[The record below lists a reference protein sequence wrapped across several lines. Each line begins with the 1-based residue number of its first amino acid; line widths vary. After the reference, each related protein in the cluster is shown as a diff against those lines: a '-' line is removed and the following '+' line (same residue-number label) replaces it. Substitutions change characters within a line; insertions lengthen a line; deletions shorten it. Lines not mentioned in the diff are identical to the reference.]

1 MAGYVTLP
9 ANSNAKDFPA
19 NTNSTFTV
27 RLDKPLTF
35 GAGKW
40 EVGLAELHYPT
51 SWSNVSDGQMWY
63 KRPRTDGSGID
74 DVDVLHIREG
84 RYASF
89 TELVHEMQRCFT
101 MYRVQDTL
109 EVYYDAVRNVSFLRI
124 NKQEYQLKL
133 SRDISMILGFRSDL
147 YYPYGRHRNSANP
160 DINKGFSSLYVYS
173 DIAEFR
179 PVGDVSAPLLRVV
192 PIQGKSRFLDAHAE
206 FRNIHYIPVPNT
218 NTDLITVLIRT
229 DSGEP
234 VPFTGGK
241 VVLTVHFRQITGD

>member
-1 MAGYVTLP
+1 MAGFVTLP
-9 ANSNAKDFPA
+9 SNSNAEDFPG
-19 NTNSTFTV
+19 NTNNTFTV

-51 SWSNVSDGQMWY
+51 SWSNVSDGQMWC
-63 KRPRTDGSGID
+63 KKPRTDGSGVA
-74 DVDVLHIREG
+74 DVDVLYVREG

-89 TELVHEMQRCFT
+89 AELIHEMQRCFT
-101 MYRVQDTL
+101 YYKVQNSL

-124 NKQEYQLKL
+124 NKQGYQLKL
-133 SRDISMILGFRSDL
+133 SRDLALILGFSPDT
-147 YYPYGRHRNSANP
+147 YYSAGRHRNSANP

-179 PVGDVSAPLLRVV
+179 PVGDVTAPLLRVV
-192 PIQGKSRFLDAHAE
+192 PIKSESRFLDAHTE
-206 FRNIHYIPVPNT
+206 FMNIHYIPVPNT
-218 NTDLITVLIRT
+218 NTDLVTVLIRT

-241 VVLTVHFRQITGD
+241 VVLTVHFRQITGS